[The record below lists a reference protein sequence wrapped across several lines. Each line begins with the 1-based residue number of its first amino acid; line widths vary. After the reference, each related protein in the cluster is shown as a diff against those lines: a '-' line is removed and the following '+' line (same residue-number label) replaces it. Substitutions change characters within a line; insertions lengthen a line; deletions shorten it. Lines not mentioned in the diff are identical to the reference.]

1 MAASFYVTVKKKNGY
16 ATLFVRLQSSGQGV
30 DIKMKTP
37 LEVDFD
43 AWERARKGKT
53 AARENFRKAYP
64 DIVKTIDELK
74 LSLEQTETRKVGIN
88 KEQMKQ
94 IIDSVVFRKQ
104 REEEAQ
110 KLEEERK
117 KQEAEKRM
125 TLDKYITAFIKSAQ
139 NGSRVTNRG
148 TAYSLGTI
156 KAIKTCVKQFR
167 DFQSSQKRMF
177 DFDDIDMKFY
187 YDFMAYLQKRQ
198 YNINSAGKIVK
209 QLKTIMA
216 AAESDGYHHNT
227 IYKNPKFKGNRI
239 DVDSIYLTMDDL
251 NKIMAADISELEPA
265 AEQVRDIFMVG
276 VWTAQRV
283 SDYNNISREAIHKTK
298 KHWIEE
304 VPDPEHEGETI
315 PTIRTKEI
323 TYIDI
328 IQQKTGAKVSV
339 PCRKELIQILEKY
352 DYNLPHVEDQ
362 TINRLIKLV
371 AEKAGL
377 DEPITIETT
386 KGGIKST
393 ETKPKYKLVMSHTA
407 RRTGAT
413 LMYLAGIE
421 AYDIIK
427 ITGHGDIDILKKYI
441 KADQLDVVQKL
452 TDKYDYFD

>member
-1 MAASFYVTVKKKNGY
+1 MAASFYVTAKKKNGY
-16 ATLFVRLQSSGQGV
+16 ATIFVRLQSSNQGV

-37 LEVDFD
+37 LEVDYD
-43 AWERARKGKT
+43 SWERARKGKT
-53 AARENFRKAYP
+53 AAKENFKKAYP
-64 DIVKTIDELK
+64 EITRSMDELK
-74 LSLEQTETRKVGIN
+74 LALEETESRKVGID
-88 KEQMKQ
+88 KEEMKK
-94 IIDSVVFRKQ
+94 IIDAVIFRQQ
-104 REEEAQ
+104 RAEEARQ
-110 KLEEERK
+110 EEEERK
-117 KQEAEKRM
+117 KQEKENRM
-125 TLDKYITAFIKSAQ
+125 TLDKYITQFIKSAQ

-167 DFQSSQKRMF
+167 AFQTSQKHVF

-209 QLKTIMA
+209 QLKTILA

-239 DVDSIYLTMDDL
+239 DVDSIYLTMEDL
-251 NKIMAADISELEPA
+251 DKIMAADISSLEPA
-265 AEQVRDIFMVG
+265 AELVRDIFMVG

-283 SDYNNISREAIHKTK
+283 SDYNNISREAIHTTK

-304 VPDPEHEGETI
+304 VPDPNKKGETI

-362 TINRLIKLV
+362 TINRLIKQI

-377 DEPITIETT
+377 DEPVTVESS
-386 KGGIKST
+386 KGGVKT
-393 ETKPKYKLVMSHTA
+393 KETKPKYKLVMSHTA

-413 LMYLAGIE
+413 LMFLAGIE

>member
-16 ATLFVRLQSSGQGV
+16 ATVFVRLQSPSQGV

-64 DIVKTIDELK
+64 DIMKTLDELK
-74 LSLEQTETRKVGIN
+74 LSLEQTESRKIGIQ
-88 KEQMKQ
+88 KEEMKQ
-94 IIDSVVFRKQ
+94 IIDQVVFRKQ
-104 REEEAQ
+104 REEEA
-110 KLEEERK
+110 KKAEEERK
-117 KQEAEKRM
+117 KQEAENKM
-125 TLDKYITAFIKSAQ
+125 TLDKYIDHFIKSAQ

-156 KAIKTCVKQFR
+156 KAIKTTTKQFKA
-167 DFQSSQKRMF
+167 FEASKKCHY

-209 QLKTIMA
+209 QLKSIMA
-216 AAESDGYHHNT
+216 AAESDGYHHNS
-227 IYKNPKFKGNRI
+227 IYKSAKFKGNRI
-239 DVDSIYLTMDDL
+239 DVDSIYLTMEDL
-251 NKIMAADISELEPA
+251 DKIMAADLSGLEPA
-265 AEQVRDIFMVG
+265 AELVRDIFMVG

-283 SDYNNISREAIHKTK
+283 SDYNNITRDAIHTTK

-352 DYNLPHVEDQ
+352 NYELPHVEDQ
-362 TINRLIKLV
+362 TINRLIKLI

-386 KGGIKST
+386 AGGVKKK
-393 ETKPKYKLVMSHTA
+393 ETKPKWKLVMSHTA

>member
-16 ATLFVRLQSSGQGV
+16 ATLFVRLQSSSQGV

-43 AWERARKGKT
+43 AWERARKGKQ

-64 DIVKTIDELK
+64 DIIKTVDELK
-74 LSLEQTETRKVGIN
+74 LTLEQTETRKTGIT
-88 KEQMKQ
+88 KEEMKQ
-94 IIDSVVFRKQ
+94 IIDAVVFRKQ
-104 REEEAQ
+104 REEEAR
-110 KLEEERK
+110 KEEEERLR
-117 KQEAEKRM
+117 QEKLNKV
-125 TLDKYITAFIKSAQ
+125 TLDKYIDQFIKSAT

-148 TAYSLGTI
+148 TAYSIGTI
-156 KAIKTCVKQFR
+156 KAIKTTTNQFKA
-167 DFQSSQKRMF
+167 FEKAQKRHY
-177 DFDDIDMKFY
+177 DFEDIDMQFY
-187 YDFMAYLQKRQ
+187 YDFMAYLQKRK
-198 YNINSAGKIVK
+198 YNINTAGKIVK

-216 AAESDGYHHNT
+216 AAESDGYHHNVV
-227 IYKNPKFKGNRI
+227 YKSAKFKGNRI
-239 DVDSIYLTMDDL
+239 DVDSIYLTKEDL
-251 NKIMAADISELEPA
+251 DKIMAADLSELDPICEK
-265 AEQVRDIFMVG
+265 VRDIFMVG

-283 SDYNNISREAIHKTK
+283 SDYNNISREAIHTTK

-315 PTIRTKEI
+315 PEIRTKVI

-328 IQQKTGAKVSV
+328 VQQKTGAKVSI

-352 DYNLPHVEDQ
+352 DYNLPHVYDQ
-362 TINRLIKLV
+362 VINTQIKKI

-377 DEPITIETT
+377 DEPITIETS
-386 KGGIKST
+386 KGGVKKL
-393 ETKPKYKLVMSHTA
+393 ETFPKWKLVMSHTA

-413 LMYLAGIE
+413 LMFLAGIE